1 MAKERIAD
9 IVEKIVM
16 PKIEEQKFELVDVE
30 FLKEGQDWYLRVYV
44 DKEGGITLDDCK
56 IVSDFL
62 SEKLD
67 ELEPIQQQYY
77 LEVSSPGLDRTLK
90 TERDFEKYR
99 GRQIE
104 IYLYKAIEGNKMLEG
119 ELIGLKEGCVA
130 IKSMKNE
137 EVEIHRE
144 QISKVKLAVKF

>member
-9 IVEKIVM
+9 IVEKIVV
-16 PKIEEQKFELVDVE
+16 PKIEEQKFELVDIE
-30 FLKEGQDWYLRVYV
+30 FLKEGQDWYLKVYI

-90 TERDFEKYR
+90 TECDFKKYK
-99 GRQIE
+99 GSEIE

-119 ELIGLKEGCVA
+119 ELIGLKEGCVV